1 VTLFLWIVIIFVLVV
16 CLAVLVS
23 PPSPDAPRG
32 LPQNKGRYYKDE

>member
-1 VTLFLWIVIIFVLVV
+1 VLLLWIGIVFLFVV

-32 LPQNKGRYYKDE
+32 LPQNKNRYRGD